1 MSQKRL
7 TRFSIEDTTMPTS
20 SLLMSKVVDI
30 STARRRRAQREK
42 HMKTSGHD
50 KRKELRRASNERLF
64 VQIVKSHDQEL
75 VGTTI
80 SCRALDVS
88 ASGLRIQAST
98 LIPTG
103 CQLDLWVDNSAGPGK
118 FFLSSEVR
126 WARILD
132 GGCEAGVELHDG
144 AATDIAEWRHLQTF

>member
-1 MSQKRL
+1 
-7 TRFSIEDTTMPTS
+7 MPTS

-30 STARRRRAQREK
+30 SAARRRRAERESR
-42 HMKTSGHD
+42 MKDNGPD
-50 KRKELRRASNERLF
+50 KRRELRRSSNDRLF

-88 ASGLRIQAST
+88 AGGLRIQAAT
-98 LIPTG
+98 LIPAG

-132 GGCEAGVELHDG
+132 GGCEAGVELYDG
-144 AATDIAEWRHLQTF
+144 AATDIAEWRQLQAY